1 MSALSDSRDEA
12 RERRKR
18 NIALA
23 LALGGFVVLFYLM
36 TMVRIGGHV
45 VNWFD

>member
-1 MSALSDSRDEA
+1 MRDQEQWA

-23 LALGGFVVLFYLM
+23 LALGAIAILFFLM
-36 TMVRIGGHV
+36 SIVQWHE
-45 VNWFD
+45 NFSH

>member
-1 MSALSDSRDEA
+1 MVEKNWQ

-23 LALGGFVVLFYLM
+23 LVLGALAALVYLM
-36 TMVRIGGHV
+36 SLVQWHGGH
-45 VNWFD
+45 

>member
-1 MSALSDSRDEA
+1 MDEDPRDRNSRAE

-23 LALGGFVVLFYLM
+23 LALGGIVILFYLM
-36 TMVRIGGHV
+36 SIVQWHENTGH
-45 VNWFD
+45 

>member
-1 MSALSDSRDEA
+1 MDDQNKFL

-23 LALGGFVVLFYLM
+23 LVLGALAVLFFLM
-36 TMVRIGGHV
+36 SVVKFGH
-45 VNWFD
+45 

>member
-1 MSALSDSRDEA
+1 MVIVQDNDPVA

-23 LALGGFVVLFYLM
+23 LALSAVAILFFLM
-36 TMVRIGGHV
+36 SIVQWHEHV
-45 VNWFD
+45 GK

>member
-1 MSALSDSRDEA
+1 MVIVHDDDPAS

-23 LALGGFVVLFYLM
+23 LALGAVAILFFLM
-36 TMVRIGGHV
+36 SMVQWHEHV
-45 VNWFD
+45 GK

>member
-1 MSALSDSRDEA
+1 MDDKDRAQ

-23 LALGGFVVLFYLM
+23 LVLGGLAILFYLM
-36 TMVRIGGHV
+36 SIVQWHTNSSH
-45 VNWFD
+45 

>member
-1 MSALSDSRDEA
+1 MDDKRRAN

-23 LALGGFVVLFYLM
+23 LVLGAVAVLFFLM
-36 TMVRIGGHV
+36 SV
-45 VNWFD
+45 VKFGK

>member
-1 MSALSDSRDEA
+1 MDDDPFDPNNKAG

-23 LALGGFVVLFYLM
+23 LALGGLVILFFVMSIVQWHEN
-36 TMVRIGGHV
+36 ISH
-45 VNWFD
+45 

>member
-1 MSALSDSRDEA
+1 MDDRQRAQ

-23 LALGGFVVLFYLM
+23 LVLGAVGVLFFLM
-36 TMVRIGGHV
+36 SIVQWNENFGR
-45 VNWFD
+45 

>member
-1 MSALSDSRDEA
+1 VSDDDLSRSVRAA

-23 LALGGFVVLFYLM
+23 IVLGGLAILVYVMSL
-36 TMVRIGGHV
+36 VQWHGGH
-45 VNWFD
+45 